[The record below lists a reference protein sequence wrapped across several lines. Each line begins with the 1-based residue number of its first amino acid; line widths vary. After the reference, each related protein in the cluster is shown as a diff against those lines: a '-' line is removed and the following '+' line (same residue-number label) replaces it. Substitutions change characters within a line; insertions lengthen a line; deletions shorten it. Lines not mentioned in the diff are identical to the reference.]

1 MLVLNFDALNLK
13 CLSEVKRDTFYRGIK
28 FGSRR
33 LDISAEEKVSIEL
46 KTVSD
51 TNSSQAIQIINYLN
65 LFRLDVGLLLNFGK
79 SSLDFRRF
87 VYEK

>member
-33 LDISAEEKVSIEL
+33 LDILVEEKVSIEL

-51 TNSSQAIQIINYLN
+51 MNSSQQ
-65 LFRLDVGLLLNFGK
+65 VK
-79 SSLDFRRF
+79 S
-87 VYEK
+87 